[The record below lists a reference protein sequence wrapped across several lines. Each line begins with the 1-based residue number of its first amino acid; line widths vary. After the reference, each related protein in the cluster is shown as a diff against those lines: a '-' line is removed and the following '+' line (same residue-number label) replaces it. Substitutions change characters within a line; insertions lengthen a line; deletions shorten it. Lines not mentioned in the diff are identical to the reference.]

1 MYYTHDVRVLFGFRC
16 FTIRITIPFCRLTT
30 MAASSADTGDGVPGA
45 KRKRVLDTC
54 DDAAAGASGNT
65 VRDYLV
71 RGAKLWVVTRHMFY
85 AHCGVATLQ
94 HDDFVF
100 ADKTMAEAG
109 RDIMIEDLM
118 VRYIDLK
125 YDSNDVCASTDKKE
139 CRCQSCGDAELLLLH
154 EDPVSY
160 AEINFDECME
170 YNEPQIDH
178 TEESYIRMDEWK
190 PPVVLSSLPSNITLS
205 YAADITKTHAYKKY
219 YPAAAT
225 VSRTPSAAF
234 TSGTTPPCTEK

>member
-1 MYYTHDVRVLFGFRC
+1 MFSRF
-16 FTIRITIPFCRLTT
+16 TT
-30 MAASSADTGDGVPGA
+30 MAATDAHTSESAPCR
-45 KRKRVLDTC
+45 KRKRALD
-54 DDAAAGASGNT
+54 AGEDVVAEGTGDSAC
-65 VRDYLV
+65 DYLV

-85 AHCGVATLQ
+85 AYCGIATLQ

-100 ADKTMAEAG
+100 ADKTMAEAA

-190 PPVVLSSLPSNITLS
+190 PPVVLLSLPGNMTLS
-205 YAADITKTHAYKKY
+205 YGADITTTHAYKKY

-225 VSRTPSAAF
+225 VSHTPSAAF
-234 TSGTTPPCTEK
+234 TSATTPTCTEK